1 MTRQIQVTKIYEKIS
16 NTNKPVIICRGGAR
30 SSKSYSIAQYLAM
43 RMTNEPNCKILICR
57 KTMPA
62 LKLTAYKLFT
72 DLLKDYGYYQYCEH
86 NRTNNYI
93 TYKPNN
99 AFVAFLS
106 IDDPEKI
113 KSSEWNIIWIE
124 EATEFNYNDYMTLK
138 LRLSAPTDLL
148 NQMILSFNPV
158 DAFSYIKTD
167 ILDVDNDYE
176 EIVSNYLDN
185 PFLDKQYVDLLLSTK
200 DPYYRKVYIDG
211 EWGVLENLIFNH
223 WQEIS
228 ELPPAEKTIYGCDFG
243 YTDPTAVVECRFTDT
258 GVYVQELLY
267 RSNMTNN
274 DLIAWIKHNLNT
286 NTTMYCDSSEPQRI
300 TELRR
305 ADINVRSAKKGPD
318 SVRKSIDTIR
328 AQKLFISSDSV
339 NLIKELRSYKWQEDK
354 SGNPKSKPADGFDH
368 LVDAM
373 RYGIHNYLSTVAR
386 YTNLIV

>member
-1 MTRQIQVTKIYEKIS
+1 MTRQIQVTKVYEKIHNS
-16 NTNKPVIICRGGAR
+16 IKPVLICRGGAR
-30 SSKSYSIAQYLAM
+30 SSKSYSIAQYLVE

-113 KSSEWNIIWIE
+113 KSSEWNIIWVE

-167 ILDVDNDYE
+167 IIDKDSDYE

-185 PFLDKQYVDLLLSTK
+185 PFLDKQYIDLLLATK
-200 DPYYRKVYIDG
+200 DSYYRRVYIDG
-211 EWGVLENLIFNH
+211 DWGVLENVIFTN
-223 WQEIS
+223 WQEVSIF
-228 ELPPAEKTIYGCDFG
+228 PQAEKTIIGIDFG
-243 YTDPTAVVECRFTDT
+243 YTDPTAVVELRFTDT
-258 GVYVQELLY
+258 GVYIKELLY
-267 RSNMTNN
+267 RSNMTNS
-274 DLIAWIKHNLNT
+274 DLIRWLKHNINT
-286 NTTMYCDSSEPQRI
+286 NVMAYADAAEPQRI

-318 SVRKSIDTIR
+318 SVRKSIDTMK
-328 AQKLFISSDSV
+328 AQQLFITSDSS
-339 NLIKELRSYKWQEDK
+339 NLLKEIRSFKWAENRDGTPQ
-354 SGNPKSKPADGFDH
+354 NKPVDGYDH
-368 LVDAM
+368 LIDAA
-373 RYGIHNYLSTVAR
+373 RYGIYSYLSTVAR
-386 YTNLIV
+386 YTNIIL